1 MVHNLTQFTP
11 VTMDK
16 ELINS
21 NSPHPA
27 ARHKNSIFPLCGAR
41 DFARS
46 NVIIIFHFLLAG
58 PRTEARFAIV
68 RVHLAGRSARKKRAP
83 ECI

>member
-1 MVHNLTQFTP
+1 VVHNLTQFTP

-58 PRTEARFAIV
+58 PRLVPAIV
-68 RVHLAGRSARKKRAP
+68 RVHLAGRKRKEGARAP